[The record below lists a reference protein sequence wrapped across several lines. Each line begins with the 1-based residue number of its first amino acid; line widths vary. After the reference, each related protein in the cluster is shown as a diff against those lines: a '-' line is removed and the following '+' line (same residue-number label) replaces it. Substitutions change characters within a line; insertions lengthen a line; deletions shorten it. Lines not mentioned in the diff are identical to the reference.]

1 MANLY
6 HALERYLVAVFD
18 VVESKQFDP
27 ERVIIRSRATRLAWM
42 RAESAIGRAVAEP
55 TFARADPVDGRS
67 QLATTMRI
75 LRALHAIRIEAER
88 GLTIEPSR
96 ELDDLI
102 EGLASA
108 LRTLYDNN
116 DEEVR
121 SSRTGLRSLYR
132 VAVNSL
138 KDPRASEPLVIHLDE
153 LVNAINTATE
163 LAEVP
168 ND

>member
-1 MANLY
+1 
-6 HALERYLVAVFD
+6 
-18 VVESKQFDP
+18 
-27 ERVIIRSRATRLAWM
+27 
-42 RAESAIGRAVAEP
+42 
-55 TFARADPVDGRS
+55 
-67 QLATTMRI
+67 MRI

-88 GLTIEPSR
+88 GLTIDPSR

-132 VAVNSL
+132 DAVNSL
-138 KDPRASEPLVIHLDE
+138 NDPRGSEPLVIHLDE

-163 LAEVP
+163 LAAVS